1 MPFHASR
8 ACYELIGRIALP
20 AKMEPDEAE
29 SAACSRSPRKDD
41 NDVWLHFRSNPGV
54 PGKLCLLG
62 WKPKGRGEFPRLPCR
77 SLLKY
82 ARYLSLL
89 APCTPKNSLPSLP
102 PYKFITGSQLYRA
115 LLCMLLVLGIAGAA
129 LAEDADGSLHGA
141 VTDPHHAAVA
151 DTPLTITNMAT
162 NKAYNV
168 RTNEEGNYEV
178 KNLPA
183 GEYGIDIQA
192 TGFKVVQ
199 LRGIEV
205 GVSQAVTED
214 VSLELEN
221 ASQSVSVSALSQ
233 DLYTQ
238 GAALTGM
245 VEGVKSQ
252 DIVFTAKDIEA
263 LHPNTVFDVLQ
274 TVPGIEVDYQGRQYP
289 NSLTLRGGAV
299 LVVID
304 GVYLAQVAREL
315 ALFPVQ
321 LIESM
326 TIVRNATA
334 LSIGPLMSF
343 EASVS
348 STGSSN
354 IGIQGFV
361 IIKTKR
367 SSSTEAGFVSSGG
380 NWETAMG
387 HVYGGS
393 RSGNW
398 DYRAAYSYY
407 STLGAPSPSWT
418 LGARNGTATFHG
430 GYSGD
435 KNNLEFLYLGSR
447 GYRDD
452 ETPIYVAPHWTGTF
466 YDYSVINTPAP
477 ASGYFNPDDMDLY
490 NVNASRL
497 WNANN
502 RTVLQYGFYN
512 SHILSPT
519 LSYGRQ
525 DNTEANLDLQHTY
538 CFKGNCLTGGGQ
550 AIKFIAPN
558 GIAPKANARSATGIA
573 EDRVDDAL
581 YSWYAQDEFKV
592 PGKGLD
598 FDAGIR
604 GDKLHHGWPLG
615 GTEKIDV
622 WVPTFYTT
630 TMGAL
635 YRANDKLTLGTRYGF
650 VQSQPPT
657 GYVTVSGAPLA
668 TQSQQRAEVSADYK
682 INQHLEINLA
692 PYGYNTS
699 NSFTQATGC
708 KGFPAGTYVLNNALG
723 NPIAYCV
730 SPAGNIWTYGLD
742 SYVTGLVYGPLKYN
756 TGYGYLEE
764 NNTVN
769 NIGITHHFVHGQLDF
784 RKKMYFGDF
793 NMIYVGPR
801 WYTTPLTGNMP
812 VLPGYFPYYPFSNY
826 TNINANAGVNFNL
839 FGRAMTFTASS
850 FNIGNG
856 HYMTNTSAGGGFT
869 NDFGAFPNPGRNY
882 TFQLATQILPHE

>member
-1 MPFHASR
+1 MHLLSGSGTLCRDKATRRRFLSAS
-8 ACYELIGRIALP
+8 ALGIFVCILLALP
-20 AKMEPDEAE
+20 SFAFAQ
-29 SAACSRSPRKDD
+29 SARVSG
-41 NDVWLHFRSNPGV
+41 L
-54 PGKLCLLG
+54 
-62 WKPKGRGEFPRLPCR
+62 
-77 SLLKY
+77 
-82 ARYLSLL
+82 
-89 APCTPKNSLPSLP
+89 
-102 PYKFITGSQLYRA
+102 
-115 LLCMLLVLGIAGAA
+115 
-129 LAEDADGSLHGA
+129 
-141 VTDPHHAAVA
+141 VTDPSGAPVA
-151 DTPLTITNMAT
+151 DTSVRITNLAT
-162 NKAYNV
+162 KEVYNV
-168 RTNEEGNYEV
+168 RTDTEGNYQV
-178 KNLPA
+178 QGLAA
-183 GEYGIDIQA
+183 GEYDIDVQVS
-192 TGFKVVQ
+192 GFKAVQ

-205 GVSQAVTED
+205 GASAAVTQD
-214 VSLELEN
+214 VRLELEN
-221 ASQSVSVSALSQ
+221 ASQSVNVRALPS
-233 DLYTQ
+233 DLKTQ
-238 GAALTGM
+238 PAALTGL

-252 DIVFTAKDIEA
+252 DIVFTARDIEA
-263 LHPNTVFDVLQ
+263 LHPNTVLDVLQ
-274 TVPGIEVDYQGRQYP
+274 TVPGMEVDYQGRQYP
-289 NSLTLRGGAV
+289 NSVTLRGGAV

-304 GVYLAQVAREL
+304 GVYLTQVARQL

-354 IGIQGFV
+354 VGIQGFIV
-361 IIKTKR
+361 IKTRR
-367 SSSTEAGFVSSGG
+367 SSSPEAGFVSSGG

-387 HVYGGS
+387 HAYTGS

-398 DYRAAYSYY
+398 DYRVAYTYY
-407 STLGAPSPSWT
+407 TTQGAPSASWT
-418 LGARNGTATFHG
+418 MGARNGTMTFHG
-430 GYSGD
+430 GYTSD
-435 KNNLEFLYLGSR
+435 KLNVEFLYLGSR

-452 ETPIYVAPHWTGTF
+452 ESPIYVAPHWTGTA
-466 YDYSVINTPAP
+466 YDWSVVNTPAP

-490 NVNASRL
+490 NLNVSRP

-519 LSYGRQ
+519 LSYGSQ

-538 CFKGNCLTGGGQ
+538 CFSGNCVTGGGQ

-558 GIAPKANARSATGIA
+558 GIAPRANAKSKTGVA

-581 YSWYAQDEFKV
+581 YSWYVQDEFKV
-592 PGKGLD
+592 PGKRLD

-615 GTEKIDV
+615 GTSKIDV
-622 WVPTFYTT
+622 WVPTFYTFT
-630 TMGAL
+630 AGAI
-635 YRANDKLTLGTRYGF
+635 YQATDKLSLGTRYGF
-650 VQSQPPT
+650 VQSQPPS
-657 GYVTVSGAPLA
+657 GYVTVSGAQLA
-668 TQSQQRAEVSADYK
+668 AQSQQRAEISADYK
-682 INQHLEINLA
+682 ISRHLEINLA

-699 NSFTQATGC
+699 NAFTQATGC
-708 KGFPAGTYVLNNALG
+708 PGFPAGSYVLNNAAG

-730 SPAGNIWTYGLD
+730 NPAGNIWTYGID
-742 SYVTGLVYGPLKYN
+742 SSVSGIVYGPLKYN
-756 TGYGYLEE
+756 TGYGYVEE

-784 RKKMYFGDF
+784 RKKIYFADF

-812 VLPGYFPYYPFSNY
+812 ALPGYFPYYPFSNY
-826 TNINANAGVNFNL
+826 TNLNANAGANFKL

-850 FNIGNG
+850 YNMGDG

-882 TFQLATQILPHE
+882 TFQLATQIIPHDR